1 MNWLIIK
8 DTIRAAI
15 RGRKAHYVFLVLLAI
30 LILPNLFIEEPK
42 YTSLATYS
50 FFVYIIALYL
60 SSDSIGREIRDK
72 RIDLVIT
79 KPIRRFDIL
88 YGRLIGYLIVSFAGF
103 ALCHF
108 VYLMIVWVRQKEP
121 ATPLDIYL
129 LFLTVGFIV
138 VINTGLDVLIRRA
151 RNWFLFIGL
160 FFIANIME
168 GVIQIPG
175 INHLLK
181 TTLEIILIILPPFS
195 RLNPFLF
202 QLFPTTH
209 LLFIILYLSL
219 FLILATVMFNR
230 REIAI
235 R

>member
-1 MNWLIIK
+1 MIWLIIR
-8 DTIRAAI
+8 DTIRGAI
-15 RGRKAHYVFLVLLAI
+15 RGRRAHFVFLVLLAI
-30 LILPNLFIEEPK
+30 LILPNLFIDEPK

-50 FFVYIIALYL
+50 FFAYIIALYL

-79 KPIRRFDIL
+79 KPIGRFEIL
-88 YGRLIGYLIVSFAGF
+88 YGRLIGYLIVSFTGF

-108 VYLMIVWVRQKEP
+108 VYLVIVWLRQKEP
-121 ATPLDIYL
+121 ASSLNIEL

-138 VINTGLDVLIRRA
+138 VINIGLDVLIRRA

-160 FFIANIME
+160 FFIANMLG
-168 GVIQIPG
+168 GVVHIPG

-181 TTLEIILIILPPFS
+181 TTLEVILIILPPFS
-195 RLNPFLF
+195 RLNPFSF
-202 QLFPTTH
+202 QLTPLTH
-209 LLFIILYLSL
+209 LFYILLYLLLFIILST
-219 FLILATVMFNR
+219 IMFNR
-230 REIAI
+230 REIGA